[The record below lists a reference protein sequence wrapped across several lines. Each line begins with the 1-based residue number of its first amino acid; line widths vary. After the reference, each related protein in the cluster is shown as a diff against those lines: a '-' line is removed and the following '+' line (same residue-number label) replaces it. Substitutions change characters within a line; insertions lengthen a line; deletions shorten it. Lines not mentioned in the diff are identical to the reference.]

1 MLLCRSNRKNSS
13 RLCRKGLQNT
23 MEKPPVVLY
32 VDDDA
37 PSRKLMRVLLCG
49 RMKLPQ
55 VTIFEDSENFLARVN
70 ALEAKPDVIFLD
82 IHVKPQNGFDMLKA
96 LHEAEWTKGIP
107 IVALTA
113 SVMNEEVQMLR
124 SVGFNGCLAK
134 PIDLAT
140 FPDSFQRILRGEIL
154 WNIVN

>member
-1 MLLCRSNRKNSS
+1 
-13 RLCRKGLQNT
+13 

-37 PSRKLMRVLLCG
+37 PSRKLMRMLLCG

-55 VTIFEDSENFLARVN
+55 VTIFEDSQDFLGRVN
-70 ALEAKPDVIFLD
+70 ALDVKPDVIFLD
-82 IHVKPQNGFDMLKA
+82 IHVKPHNGFDMLHA
-96 LHEAEWTKGIP
+96 LRGMDWTKGKP

-113 SVMNEEVQMLR
+113 SVMNEEVQTLR
-124 SVGFNGCLAK
+124 TAGFNGCLAK

-140 FPDSFQRILRGEIL
+140 FPDALQRILRGETV